1 MKKYTDF
8 MSDSLN
14 KNLNEE
20 DYNQA
25 IESLRL
31 LIKGIPIKDDEGT
44 LIGFI
49 EKPDMNAIK
58 YVLGTRKPET
68 TANNSKHQS
77 IEHNKFTGL
86 RHGSS

>member
-1 MKKYTDF
+1 
-8 MSDSLN
+8 MSDLSS

-20 DYNQA
+20 DFEQA

-58 YVLGTRKPET
+58 YVLSKQR
-68 TANNSKHQS
+68 TATDGNGHAPIK
-77 IEHNKFTGL
+77 HNKTITKGIAPNG
-86 RHGSS
+86 R

>member
-1 MKKYTDF
+1 
-8 MSDSLN
+8 MSDLSN

-20 DYNQA
+20 DFEQA

-31 LIKGIPIKDDEGT
+31 LIKGIPIKDDQGT

-58 YVLGTRKPET
+58 YVLGNRTKLQDET
-68 TANNSKHQS
+68 TGRILGKKNISGKH
-77 IEHNKFTGL
+77 
-86 RHGSS
+86 

>member
-1 MKKYTDF
+1 
-8 MSDSLN
+8 MSDLSN

-20 DYNQA
+20 DFDQA

-31 LIKGIPIKDDEGT
+31 LIKGIPIKDDQGT

-58 YVLGTRKPET
+58 YVLGNRKPPEAT
-68 TANNSKHQS
+68 GSKQERFRTVTKG
-77 IEHNKFTGL
+77 IAPKK
-86 RHGSS
+86 

>member
-1 MKKYTDF
+1 
-8 MSDSLN
+8 MSDLSN

-20 DYNQA
+20 DFDQA

-31 LIKGIPIKDDEGT
+31 LIKGIPIKDDQGA

-58 YVLGTRKPET
+58 YVLGNRTKQPDET
-68 TANNSKHQS
+68 TGRITGKKNISGKH
-77 IEHNKFTGL
+77 
-86 RHGSS
+86 

>member
-1 MKKYTDF
+1 MNN
-8 MSDSLN
+8 SSN
-14 KNLNEE
+14 KNLNEA
-20 DYNQA
+20 DFDQA

-58 YVLGTRKPET
+58 YVLSTRKPTET
-68 TANNSKHQS
+68 NGNQPIK
-77 IEHNKFTGL
+77 HNKTITKGI
-86 RHGSS
+86 S

>member
-1 MKKYTDF
+1 
-8 MSDSLN
+8 MSDLSS

-20 DYNQA
+20 DFEQA

-31 LIKGIPIKDDEGT
+31 LIKGIPIRDDQGT

-58 YVLGTRKPET
+58 YVLSKQRT
-68 TANNSKHQS
+68 TADNSGQSPIKHNRT
-77 IEHNKFTGL
+77 ITKGIAPNGGKG
-86 RHGSS
+86 

>member
-1 MKKYTDF
+1 
-8 MSDSLN
+8 MSDLSS

-20 DYNQA
+20 DFDQA

-31 LIKGIPIKDDEGT
+31 LIKGIPIKDDQGT

-58 YVLGTRKPET
+58 YVLGNRKPPEAT
-68 TANNSKHQS
+68 GSKAEKNISGKH
-77 IEHNKFTGL
+77 
-86 RHGSS
+86 

>member
-1 MKKYTDF
+1 
-8 MSDSLN
+8 MSDLSS

-20 DYNQA
+20 DFEQA

-58 YVLGTRKPET
+58 YVLSKQR
-68 TANNSKHQS
+68 TATDGNGRQRTCSY
-77 IEHNKFTGL
+77 
-86 RHGSS
+86 

>member
-1 MKKYTDF
+1 
-8 MSDSLN
+8 MSDLSN

-20 DYNQA
+20 DYETA
-25 IESLRL
+25 IASLRL
-31 LIKGIPIKDDEGT
+31 LIKGIPIKDDEGA

-68 TANNSKHQS
+68 TANNSKQQS
-77 IEHNKFTGL
+77 INHNKYSGI
-86 RHGSS
+86 RDGSK